1 MSSTLRET
9 LKIEVYFDF
18 ICPWC
23 LIGKRQLDQALALL
37 RAERPELQVELCWRG
52 VQLLPYLP
60 VGGEDFEAFYLRRL
74 GGEQALRARQAQVR
88 QAAASVGVTLDFT
101 RIPRM
106 PNTADAH
113 RLWQRVSQLGSHA
126 QQGAQLDALLESLFA
141 CHFQQGGDLGNAQ
154 TLLDLGAEAGFATEA
169 LVSSL
174 QGDGS
179 PFLGTAEG
187 AASQGVPSF
196 VLGGRVL
203 SGAQPVER
211 LLASLRQA
219 IVTERQPAQMRI
231 VVPASRVPA
240 PGKRALIEEG
250 GKSLV
255 LFNVGGAFHA
265 IDDSCP
271 HQGAS
276 LCGGKLEGEVIQCC
290 AHGLRFN
297 LNTGYLLGSTQLKVG
312 RYPVE
317 QAGEQLHIVIP
328 QEDAVPCTR

>member
-1 MSSTLRET
+1 MSSTLQKT
-9 LKIEVYFDF
+9 LKIEIYFDF

-37 RAERPELQVELCWRG
+37 RAERPEVRVELRWHG

-60 VGGEDFEAFYLRRL
+60 AQGEDFHAFYLRRL
-74 GGEQALRARQAQVR
+74 GGEQAVRLRQAQVQ
-88 QAAASVGVTLDFT
+88 QAAASVGLSLDFT
-101 RIPRM
+101 TIPLM

-113 RLWQRVSQLGSHA
+113 RLWQQASLSGSPA
-126 QQGAQLDALLESLFA
+126 QQEALLERLFA
-141 CHFQQGGDLGNAQ
+141 CHFQQGGDLGDGS
-154 TLLDLGAEAGFATEA
+154 TLLRLAEEAGFALDT

-174 QGDGS
+174 HGDGS
-179 PFLGTAEG
+179 PFLGVAVG
-187 AASQGVPSF
+187 PASQGVPSL
-196 VLGGRVL
+196 VIGGALTL

-219 IVTERQPAQMRI
+219 VATQLGAPQTRI
-231 VVPASRVPA
+231 EVPASRVPL
-240 PGKRALIEEG
+240 PGQRVLIEEQ

-255 LFNVGGAFHA
+255 LFNVDGAFHA

-276 LCGGKLEGEVIQCC
+276 LCGGKLEGEVVQCRS
-290 AHGLRFN
+290 HGLRFN
-297 LNTGYLLGSTQLKVG
+297 LRTGYLLGSNQLKVG

-317 QAGEQLHIVIP
+317 QEGDSLVIVIAS
-328 QEDAVPCTR
+328 QESLPCTPSL